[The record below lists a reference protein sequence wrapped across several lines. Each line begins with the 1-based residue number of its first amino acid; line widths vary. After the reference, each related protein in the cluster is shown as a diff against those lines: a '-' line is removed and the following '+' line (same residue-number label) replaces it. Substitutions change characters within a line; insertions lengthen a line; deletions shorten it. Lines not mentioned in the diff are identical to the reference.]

1 MSAFLLV
8 VIATTPFL
16 DLAARVKTN
25 LQSPED
31 DVCPDGFICE
41 PAPCDI
47 PHSNG
52 KPGKAC
58 MCADGFVGDISWKA
72 GVAEGSC
79 SPAPCNTPGTVG
91 DGLDCKCMPG
101 LTGDIIWTGPY
112 VVKGDC
118 IAEAK
123 DLFTHGADHY
133 WKHKEKMI
141 KCCASSLGKPTML
154 QDMNEGTL
162 PSFGSLGRSSR
173 DGCGYMFGDTYH
185 NGLGS
190 KMRSPTCPASVE
202 TLMAVSGSTFDEIA
216 SLLGLEAG
224 EEVSLMETNFSSG
237 EETIAKESA
246 TDAAQQQIERGLN
259 GGSSIS
265 SSVAQAPVAQV
276 TREARAGGVELH
288 VVLKHAAQTKNVVLT
303 RPWAKNIAQFRASV
317 IAIAI
322 PIVGAIDST
331 LARYE
336 STIT

>member
-246 TDAAQQQIERGLN
+246 TDAAHTADRTWAEWGIFDIFF
-259 GGSSIS
+259 GGSGS
-265 SSVAQAPVAQV
+265 SSSGHSGSS
-276 TREARAGGVELH
+276 GGRSRI
-288 VVLKHAAQTKNVVLT
+288 TCG
-303 RPWAKNIAQFRASV
+303 AKTCSSDQECCTHPTMGKKYCAVQGQRDCNCYPNCR
-317 IAIAI
+317 
-322 PIVGAIDST
+322 G
-331 LARYE
+331 Y
-336 STIT
+336 